1 MMTKIVDER
10 KLSLSKKSEVVDEG
24 EIPPLTARRQ
34 GSSGYGY
41 LRLLFDPGTVG
52 SANAVLATITIPPSQ
67 PEPMLPHAHFE
78 YDESEY
84 VVSGEGYFLIGPSR
98 DQLQRYDVKPGKAV
112 FVPAG
117 YPHTVVN
124 TGEGDL
130 KLVFSF
136 FPGWVRGRP
145 LSQIMTEL
153 TDVVSVEGHKDAKRS
168 A

>member
-1 MMTKIVDER
+1 MMAKIVEER
-10 KLSLSKKSEVVDEG
+10 KLSMSKKCDVVDEG
-24 EIPPLTARRQ
+24 EIPPVTARRQ

-52 SANAVLATITIPPSQ
+52 SANAVLATITIPPGQ

-84 VVSGEGYFLIGPSR
+84 VVSGEGYFLIGSSR
-98 DQLQRYDVKPGKAV
+98 DHLQRYDVKPGKAV

-124 TGEGDL
+124 TGKEDL

-136 FPGWVRGRP
+136 FPGWIKGHP
-145 LSQIMTEL
+145 LSHIMTEL
-153 TDVVSVEGHKDAKRS
+153 TDVVSVQGHKDAKRS
-168 A
+168 P

>member
-1 MMTKIVDER
+1 MMAKIVDER
-10 KLSLSKKSEVVDEG
+10 KLSLSKKVGAVDES
-24 EIPPLTARRQ
+24 EIPPVTARRQ

-52 SANAVLATITIPPSQ
+52 SANAVLATITIPPGQ

-84 VVSGEGYFLIGPSR
+84 VVSGEGYYLIGPSR
-98 DQLQRYDVKPGKAV
+98 DQLQRYDVKPGRAV
-112 FVPAG
+112 FIPAG
-117 YPHTVVN
+117 YPHTIVN
-124 TGEGDL
+124 TGEVDM

-136 FPGWVRGRP
+136 FPGWVKGRP
-145 LSQIMTEL
+145 LSEIMTEL

>member
-1 MMTKIVDER
+1 MAKIVGER
-10 KLSLSKKSEVVDEG
+10 KLSMSKKGEVVDEN
-24 EIPPLTARRQ
+24 EIPPVTARRQ
-34 GSSGYGY
+34 GSSGYVL

-52 SANAVLATITIPPSQ
+52 SANAVLATITIPSGQ

-136 FPGWVRGRP
+136 FPGWVKGRP
-145 LSQIMTEL
+145 LSLIITEL

-168 A
+168 V

>member
-1 MMTKIVDER
+1 MAKIVGER
-10 KLSLSKKSEVVDEG
+10 KLSMSKKGEVVDEN
-24 EIPPLTARRQ
+24 EIPPVTARRQ
-34 GSSGYGY
+34 GSSGYVL

-52 SANAVLATITIPPSQ
+52 SANAVLATITIPPGQ

-78 YDESEY
+78 YDETEY
-84 VVSGEGYFLIGPSR
+84 VVSGEGYLLLGPSR
-98 DQLQRYDVKPGKAV
+98 DKLQRYELKPGKAF

-117 YPHTVVN
+117 YPHNVTN
-124 TGEGDL
+124 TGKGDI
-130 KLVFSF
+130 KIVFSF
-136 FPGWVRGRP
+136 FPGWVKGRP

>member
-1 MMTKIVDER
+1 MMAKIVNER
-10 KLSLSKKSEVVDEG
+10 KLSMSKKCGVVDEG
-24 EIPPLTARRQ
+24 EVRPVTARRQ

-41 LRLLFDPGTVG
+41 LRLLFDPGTIE
-52 SANAVLATITIPPSQ
+52 SANAVLATIVIPPGQ

-124 TGEGDL
+124 TGEVAL